1 MKISQNQTYT
11 LFSAKT
17 CGFVTLLLSSSG
29 KEQELGLISP
39 GLVGGVGI
47 DPMMAGAMSH
57 LSVCRLFQEW
67 GRSALHMHWVD
78 GGWQLVERE
87 HITGCEG
94 YKLHTLFSYLSVAE
108 S

>member
-1 MKISQNQTYT
+1 MKVKISQNQTYT

-17 CGFVTLLLSSSG
+17 CGFVIFLLPSSG
-29 KEQELGLISP
+29 KEQESGLISP

-47 DPMMAGAMSH
+47 DPTMAGAMSH
-57 LSVCRLFQEW
+57 LSICRLLQEW
-67 GRSALHMHWVD
+67 GGSALHVHWVD
-78 GGWQLVERE
+78 GGWQLVEIE

-94 YKLHTLFSYLSVAE
+94 HKLRTLSVVE